1 MLFIFCFVFR
11 NLSKQRFHKTS
22 SLDDVAVACRMFF
35 CSWKAIIKKADFL
48 GKSYVSLS
56 VHYLMLATLLES
68 VLPVYTC
75 GMFYFV
81 WSLLIIILVHHYWL
95 KISQKTVITFF
106 LIVKIFFL
114 KQNSFLHLWL
124 LLIFV
129 SLAVFTVALFT
140 GVFIEL
146 AYDALALWKKK
157 RIRTSCNLFFLFFFC
172 FVCFK
177 CYCFCL
183 HWIKALPYSANKVK
197 LPFTDFFLS

>member
-1 MLFIFCFVFR
+1 MVGWCCNGMSDVLLFMK
-11 NLSKQRFHKTS
+11 SY
-22 SLDDVAVACRMFF
+22 M
-35 CSWKAIIKKADFL
+35 IKNADFL

-56 VHYLMLATLLES
+56 VHYLTLATLFES

-75 GMFYFV
+75 EMFYFV

-106 LIVKIFFL
+106 FIVKVFFL

-157 RIRTSCNLFFLFFFC
+157 RIRTSCNLFFLFFFVS
-172 FVCFK
+172 FVLNVIVFVYIELK
-177 CYCFCL
+177 
-183 HWIKALPYSANKVK
+183 PYSANKAK
-197 LPFTDFFLS
+197 LLFTDFFLSFLEFLGLF

>member
-1 MLFIFCFVFR
+1 MVEWCCNGMSDVLLFMK
-11 NLSKQRFHKTS
+11 SY
-22 SLDDVAVACRMFF
+22 
-35 CSWKAIIKKADFL
+35 IIKNADFL
-48 GKSYVSLS
+48 GKNWCLAFSALFDVSNVVWPCFTCL
-56 VHYLMLATLLES
+56 YLRK
-68 VLPVYTC
+68 YN
-75 GMFYFV
+75 
-81 WSLLIIILVHHYWL
+81 HYWL
-95 KISQKTVITFF
+95 KISQKTIPF
-106 LIVKIFFL
+106 LFIVKAFFL
-114 KQNSFLHLWL
+114 KQNSVLLLL

-183 HWIKALPYSANKVK
+183 HWIKALFSKQSQTAFYRFLS
-197 LPFTDFFLS
+197 FFLRILRFILK